1 MRAAGR
7 ALPLLAAALPA
18 LSAGAGEPPPPAFA
32 PDELR
37 SGYEFA
43 RPETRAMQDDDFA
56 NPGLLWVEAGERLWA
71 EPAGPERRACA
82 DCHADPSLLRDAA
95 ATHPKIDPASGRLVN
110 LEQRINLCRGRRMG
124 APPLADESDDLLA
137 LSSYLARLAAGR
149 PLRVRIDGEA
159 APWFERGRALYHER
173 VGQMNL
179 ACAQCHDRRHGS
191 RLRAEHVS
199 QGHVN
204 GFPAYLLRWGRPA
217 SVHRRFQFCNEQ
229 ARAEPLAIGD
239 DDYNALQLYV
249 AWRGTGLPVEAPAV
263 RR

>member
-1 MRAAGR
+1 MKAAVR
-7 ALPLLAAALPA
+7 ALPLLALAL
-18 LSAGAGEPPPPAFA
+18 LVSSAGAEPPPAFA
-32 PDELR
+32 PDEIR
-37 SGYEFA
+37 SGYGFA

-56 NPGLLWVEAGERLWA
+56 NPGLLWVEAGERLWG
-71 EPAGPERRACA
+71 EPAGPEGRACA
-82 DCHADPSLLRDAA
+82 DCHAGPAPLRDAVP
-95 ATHPKIDPASGRLVN
+95 THPKIDPESGRLVN
-110 LEQRINLCRGRRMG
+110 AEQRINLCRARHMG

-137 LSSYLARLAAGR
+137 LSAHLARQAAGQ
-149 PLRVRIDGEA
+149 PLGVRIDGDA

-179 ACAQCHDRRHGS
+179 ACTQCHDRNHGRH
-191 RLRAEHVS
+191 LRAEHVS

-229 ARAEPLAIGD
+229 ARAEPLPIGD